1 MRLSVRRALYE
12 KGVRA
17 FVSFVQSYGKHECGL
32 LFQVKGRWGL
42 WVGPV
47 GGTSGWSCWPTSVC
61 LSLELPVGELA
72 EGMGLL
78 RVPAMPELRGI
89 PVTGFSPTDLDLDSI
104 CYK

>member
-1 MRLSVRRALYE
+1 MGPVD
-12 KGVRA
+12 GT
-17 FVSFVQSYGKHECGL
+17 CGWDL
-32 LFQVKGRWGL
+32 WVGPVDRTCGWGQWMGCVGGACGWGL